1 MVKKI
6 RFLILIMGIMAF
18 SISACNFPGVG
29 SEPGITVTPEAEPM
43 ETAAPTEA
51 PAEPGACL
59 VGSWNMTDFRPFV
72 NSLQDTMNAAS
83 GGQNF
88 TIENYQSTGVANMT
102 FNADNTAEFSAEEY
116 VQSYTLVTNISG
128 QSMSFENQLTMNG
141 LGTANYLV
149 EGDTITFSNQDNSGW
164 TILMETLG
172 TVTELDQSL
181 FGEPESIQLYQYSC
195 PDANTLALKVIAI
208 DNMDPDPFIMTRVP

>member
-1 MVKKI
+1 MVHKT
-6 RFLILIMGIMAF
+6 RLLFFTLVILVF
-18 SISACNFPGVG
+18 TLTSCNFPGFG
-29 SEPGITVTPEAEPM
+29 AEPGETATPAPL

-59 VGSWNMTDFRPFV
+59 VGSWNMTDFSPFV
-72 NSLQDTMNAAS
+72 NSLQDSMNASS

-88 TIENYQSTGVANMT
+88 TIENYQATGVANMT
-102 FNADNTAEFSAEEY
+102 FNADNTAVFTAEEY

-128 QSMSFENQLTMNG
+128 QSMSFDNRLTMNG
-141 LGTANYLV
+141 SGTANYLV

-164 TILMETLG
+164 TIMVETLG

-181 FGEPESIQLYQYSC
+181 FGEPETLQLYQYSC
-195 PDANTLALKVIAI
+195 PDADTLALKVIAI
-208 DNMDPDPFIMTRVP
+208 ESMDPEPFLMTRVR